1 MNSGIPK
8 MFHRVCGKEMISLVV
23 DAAAQ
28 PGSARTIIVVSSE
41 SQAIKDILGEKAS
54 YVTQAEQ
61 NGSGNALLQAKGM
74 IEDVETV
81 VALNADVPLLR
92 AETLAS
98 MLRLHREREACVTL
112 LTACVDSPG
121 DLGRVVRDSSGRV
134 VEIVEYRDAD
144 EETRAITEVNGG
156 VYCFRASWLWPNL
169 AALAPSSN
177 GEYYLTDVISAA
189 TEQGMVVES
198 VMPESSQEI
207 LGVNTRVDLARAEA
221 ALRQA
226 VRRTWMLS
234 GVTMP
239 DPASVYIDLDVE
251 LGQDTIVLP
260 NTHISGR
267 TRIGPRCII
276 GPNSMI
282 DGSEIGEGCEIL
294 ASVVEGATLDEA
306 VHVGPFSHIRPGSQ
320 LESGVHI
327 GNFAE
332 VKKSR
337 LGRGARSGHFSYLGD
352 AEIGAHVNIGAGT
365 VTCNYDGV
373 RKHRTLIEDDAFIG
387 SDSMLVAPVTIGAR
401 STTGAGAV
409 VTRDVPADSM
419 AVGIPARLRPKRKG
433 RS

>member
-1 MNSGIPK
+1 
-8 MFHRVCGKEMISLVV
+8 
-23 DAAAQ
+23 
-28 PGSARTIIVVSSE
+28 
-41 SQAIKDILGEKAS
+41 
-54 YVTQAEQ
+54 
-61 NGSGNALLQAKGM
+61 
-74 IEDVETV
+74 
-81 VALNADVPLLR
+81 
-92 AETLAS
+92 
-98 MLRLHREREACVTL
+98 
-112 LTACVDSPG
+112 
-121 DLGRVVRDSSGRV
+121 
-134 VEIVEYRDAD
+134 
-144 EETRAITEVNGG
+144 
-156 VYCFRASWLWPNL
+156 
-169 AALAPSSN
+169 
-177 GEYYLTDVISAA
+177 
-189 TEQGMVVES
+189 
-198 VMPESSQEI
+198 MPESSQEI